1 MTTAAAPTIDDT
13 PKAKYFREKIGD
25 KEYELEEVKLDAFD
39 DITLWPSNPRLIP
52 HLAASGNIQSEDE
65 LENHLRTS
73 NGYQPLAR
81 SIEDIGQMEPVY
93 VWKRDDQ
100 KKFFVLEGSTRVT
113 IIRGIA
119 REKAGSPNE
128 VQYRAVK
135 AKVLPP
141 EFDEEDRVILLAR
154 IHVRGTGVRSW
165 GRYIEAKFVHD
176 AVVGRDGRK
185 AIMSPGELARHM
197 GKSLSWVSRLKDA
210 YMFAQKFIE
219 HVDSDD
225 AQKLAMNQ
233 FSTLEEIAKSPGVGP
248 KVKDYENAEF
258 DGLRGEVFDMVRNEV
273 FREYRDAR
281 FMKQYYEDSEKWAV
295 LKQGEKGSANQLA
308 IELKAGN
315 SSLRARIEALPGQ
328 LERALERSSEA
339 VDESDIETLKAA
351 VQVAE
356 SFKNPGVEK
365 FRLRLN
371 EFTGVLEGASLADI
385 KTVQSDD
392 IARLDIA
399 LDDFRTRLAKHKSW
413 T

>member
-1 MTTAAAPTIDDT
+1 
-13 PKAKYFREKIGD
+13 
-25 KEYELEEVKLDAFD
+25 
-39 DITLWPSNPRLIP
+39 
-52 HLAASGNIQSEDE
+52 
-65 LENHLRTS
+65 
-73 NGYQPLAR
+73 
-81 SIEDIGQMEPVY
+81 
-93 VWKRDDQ
+93 
-100 KKFFVLEGSTRVT
+100 
-113 IIRGIA
+113 
-119 REKAGSPNE
+119 